1 VEDLLSTNSLDFPT
15 SQTKG
20 GDQTTEERLSTG
32 ASGFSGLAAAR
43 DVVTLQSSRLLF
55 GKPLSSWSRSTVK
68 RVFDCACV
76 LPTLPL
82 LLPVLAIIAV
92 AVRLTSRGPVFF
104 LQQRMGRDGKSFT
117 IVKFRTMLYT
127 TKASHRAVT
136 TAKNQRFT
144 PIGPFL
150 RRWKLDELP
159 QMLNVLA
166 GHMSLVGPRP
176 KMPEHVKAS
185 LPCRPGITGAATIAF
200 ALEESVL
207 DRIPKH
213 QLEDYYHRV
222 VLPTKRKLDAD
233 YMSQAT
239 FGSDLRLIIN
249 SVIRRWDTSLMEDL
263 LNSEAF
269 ESIEGMELARARA
282 EDTMADHLNPPPIEQ
297 TPIEQV
303 SGF

>member
-1 VEDLLSTNSLDFPT
+1 
-15 SQTKG
+15 
-20 GDQTTEERLSTG
+20 
-32 ASGFSGLAAAR
+32 
-43 DVVTLQSSRLLF
+43 
-55 GKPLSSWSRSTVK
+55 VK

-82 LLPVLAIIAV
+82 LIPVLAIIAV
-92 AVRLTSRGPVFF
+92 AVRLTSRGPAFF

-176 KMPEHVKAS
+176 KMPEHAKAS

-233 YMSQAT
+233 YMSQAS
-239 FGSDLRLIIN
+239 FGSDLRLIVD
-249 SVIRRWDTSLMEDL
+249 SVIRRWDTSLMEGL
-263 LNSEAF
+263 LKSEAF

-282 EDTMADHLNPPPIEQ
+282 EDTLADHLTAPPIEQ